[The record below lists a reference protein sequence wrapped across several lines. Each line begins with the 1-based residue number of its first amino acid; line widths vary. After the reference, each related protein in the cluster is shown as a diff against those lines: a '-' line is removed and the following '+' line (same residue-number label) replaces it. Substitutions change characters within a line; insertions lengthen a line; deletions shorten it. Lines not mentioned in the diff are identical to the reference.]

1 MLKYLIFV
9 IIGIIVYLLYNRNDT
24 FSVGIPW
31 CIVQNDAPDVI
42 LNSVNIATLPPNGML
57 LSNISPNLANL
68 GLSSD
73 QFSVKR
79 CNMNDTGDIVLRNV
93 SERLPYCSVN
103 FGENTDLDILT
114 HYLEQHPEI
123 NRIYTFLTEPPTI
136 PEYNINSI
144 NLNNASLEDL
154 ILLKEAAEGNR
165 TRIRNRVFLLTNIQ
179 RNIIDRAID
188 LKRELSINPDLNRV
202 YDSLFNGG
210 VFDPNRLD
218 TLSNPDIDILIT
230 IINLVYLK
238 KLQLLLV
245 IKKYLIDNP
254 DFATVYNRFYT
265 DRNDPSSLN
274 IDTLNQTVISDID
287 NLQSLIHATY
297 TDADS
302 NIYYI
307 IDRNS
312 VEYRLINDRITHL
325 EKIKYLTENP
335 EIATVYDRLYTDRTN
350 PSLNIDALNQ
360 TVISDIADL
369 QSLIHE
375 SYTDADRNIYYII
388 DQNSVE
394 YTLINDRITEL
405 SRIKYLTEHP
415 EIATVYDRLYT
426 DRTNPSLNIDALNQT
441 VISDIADL
449 QSLIHESYTDAD
461 RNIYYIID
469 QNSVEYTLIN
479 DRITELSRI
488 KYLTEHPEIGR
499 FYTDITD
506 PSSLSRDTLNQTVV
520 SDIAD
525 LQNLIHAT
533 YADADSNVDYIIYR
547 NSVEYRLIND
557 RITKLS
563 RNKYL
568 TENPEIATVYD
579 RFYTDRNDP
588 SSLNRDALNQ
598 TVRNDIADL
607 QSLIHAKYVDTWSGV
622 IRIRLIDK
630 FSQEYRLINARI
642 FALTYKL
649 ETNII
654 APITAVF
661 RNRPGMANIVVTVID
676 DVVEFKEYQVSSYGL
691 SVITRDE
698 LSQLG
703 LYYLIRITGREVGLI
718 YTSIQITGE
727 LVGIGGNDDIGV
739 GYKITYLSGLL
750 NSFTNPRYLP
760 MSDVITILDDGQWRG
775 KNYIGRIKTGFQDL
789 DLVLNPGDTQKK
801 PNKIQMLAWFED
813 YW

>member
-415 EIATVYDRLYT
+415 EI
-426 DRTNPSLNIDALNQT
+426 
-441 VISDIADL
+441 
-449 QSLIHESYTDAD
+449 
-461 RNIYYIID
+461 
-469 QNSVEYTLIN
+469 
-479 DRITELSRI
+479 
-488 KYLTEHPEIGR
+488 GR

>member
-103 FGENTDLDILT
+103 FDENTDLDILT

-136 PEYNINSI
+136 PEYNGINSI
-144 NLNNASLEDL
+144 NLYNASLEDL

-202 YDSLFNGG
+202 YDSLFNEG

-325 EKIKYLTENP
+325 EKIKYLTEN
-335 EIATVYDRLYTDRTN
+335 
-350 PSLNIDALNQ
+350 
-360 TVISDIADL
+360 
-369 QSLIHE
+369 
-375 SYTDADRNIYYII
+375 
-388 DQNSVE
+388 
-394 YTLINDRITEL
+394 
-405 SRIKYLTEHP
+405 P

>member
-415 EIATVYDRLYT
+415 EI
-426 DRTNPSLNIDALNQT
+426 
-441 VISDIADL
+441 
-449 QSLIHESYTDAD
+449 
-461 RNIYYIID
+461 
-469 QNSVEYTLIN
+469 
-479 DRITELSRI
+479 
-488 KYLTEHPEIGR
+488 GR

-622 IRIRLIDK
+622 IRIGLIDK